1 MLALKSKLGM
11 IAGVLA
17 VSFGAAPASMLWA
30 SPARFVYFET
40 VDVAPRVFYYR
51 QAGDFSQAGRPVDAP
66 LAAEAR
72 ASVLH
77 IMKQQVTVADYDRCV
92 AETKCMASSPLENF
106 DPNLPTVQV
115 SWRDATAYAAW
126 LSAKTGE
133 TWRLPTDEEWV
144 FAAGSRFHDDALLVA
159 ASRDPS
165 VRWLARYEKES
176 DQDALD
182 QRPRPPGA
190 FGANEYGLLDLS
202 GNVWEWTST
211 CFIRQPLDAKGNSAG
226 ASTANCGVRVVEGE
240 HRTYVTDFVRD
251 AKGGGCAVGKP
262 PSNLGFRLVREDN
275 GIAAIASV
283 LRRLILKLLTRGAQL
298 F

>member
-17 VSFGAAPASMLWA
+17 VSSGVASA
-30 SPARFVYFET
+30 STLMSLEPVET
-40 VDVAPRVFYYR
+40 VDVAPRVFVYR
-51 QAGDFSQAGRPVDAP
+51 LAGDFSQGGQTVDAP
-66 LAAEAR
+66 LVTVAR
-72 ASVLH
+72 TSALH
-77 IMKQQVTVADYDRCV
+77 IMKQQVTVAEYDRCV
-92 AETKCMASSPLENF
+92 AETKCMARSPLEGF
-106 DPNLPTVQV
+106 DPNLPAVQV
-115 SWRDATAYAAW
+115 SWQDATAFAHW

-144 FAAGSRFHDDALLVA
+144 FAAGSRFHDDALSVA

-165 VRWLARYEKES
+165 LRWLARYEKES
-176 DQDALD
+176 GQETFDE
-182 QRPRPPGA
+182 RPRPSGA

-202 GNVWEWTST
+202 GNVWEWTNS
-211 CFIRQPLDAKGNSAG
+211 CFIRQSIDAMGKPAG

-240 HRTYVTDFVRD
+240 HRTFVPDFVRD

-275 GIAAIASV
+275 GVATIASV
-283 LRRLILKLLTRGAQL
+283 FRRLMPNR
-298 F
+298 